1 MATKAG
7 FPSYKII
14 RTALNNIHVIKFSYK
29 VPDILS
35 DFYQIW
41 SWQIFVTV
49 ADINFMKILPVAAAL
64 LQADRQTDE
73 RTDLMKPVD
82 AFRHLFLCE
91 RA

>member
-1 MATKAG
+1 
-7 FPSYKII
+7 
-14 RTALNNIHVIKFSYK
+14 
-29 VPDILS
+29 
-35 DFYQIW
+35 
-41 SWQIFVTV
+41 VTV

>member
-1 MATKAG
+1 MRSLFAVDLHAAVNSIKPFNVAMATKAG

-41 SWQIFVTV
+41 S
-49 ADINFMKILPVAAAL
+49 
-64 LQADRQTDE
+64 
-73 RTDLMKPVD
+73 
-82 AFRHLFLCE
+82 
-91 RA
+91 